1 MNISNTIKLV
11 KNGYRSGVRGTQE
24 VRQPHRYLE
33 DIYSK
38 GSEIFW
44 RCLIIKKKAM
54 EYVLIIIRI

>member
-44 RCLIIKKKAM
+44 RGLIIKKKLWSM
-54 EYVLIIIRI
+54 C